1 MKQDITLQK
10 RYDEAAKKAA
20 ENPEDESVKPFLAL
34 DSILKEIDKNG
45 FMQMIDLDPYFGETS
60 LPFKDQTDL
69 LAKAYPEEFAFFKEF
84 IDDLQEEIELHF
96 ELTEMYED
104 EEFDQFVDDMKII
117 KSRYTETF
125 NREYR
130 ERMYD
135 FTKRVIDD
143 LL

>member
-1 MKQDITLQK
+1 
-10 RYDEAAKKAA
+10 
-20 ENPEDESVKPFLAL
+20 
-34 DSILKEIDKNG
+34 
-45 FMQMIDLDPYFGETS
+45 
-60 LPFKDQTDL
+60 
-69 LAKAYPEEFAFFKEF
+69 
-84 IDDLQEEIELHF
+84 
-96 ELTEMYED
+96 MYED